1 MRLNRLMPFLL
12 AFALLAGI
20 VGAQQSGGGGTGGS
34 GGAPTSAT
42 YITQT
47 ANATLTNEQ
56 PIGALATGILAG
68 TTTTGV
74 VSSVATGAGLTYQS
88 LRGDGTFAH
97 AFDRGTIVADDP
109 FTWAQTWNNAAVNF
123 TGVAINITSTASDIN
138 SASLLVK
145 KGATEQLRVDAN
157 NGVTITE
164 GLNLTGGQ
172 LNFPNTSY
180 IQSASRAY
188 FHTPTSMDF
197 AIGSNGVGGA
207 EYTIKAGT
215 APGLGAGCGT
225 GATISG
231 NNSIG
236 RVTIGT
242 TPGASCVLT
251 FSQAWTTNAPH
262 CDANNESVGT
272 VVANVV
278 PTTTTLTLTA
288 TLLSTNLVSYHC
300 IGWQ

>member
-1 MRLNRLMPFLL
+1 MKALLNRLLPFCV
-12 AFALLAGI
+12 AFSLLAGI
-20 VGAQQSGGGGTGGS
+20 VIAQQSGGGGTGGGS
-34 GGAPTSAT
+34 GPVIDGHIYNS
-42 YITQT
+42 Y
-47 ANATLTNEQ
+47 
-56 PIGALATGILAG
+56 
-68 TTTTGV
+68 
-74 VSSVATGAGLTYQS
+74 
-88 LRGDGTFAH
+88 RGDGTFGH
-97 AFDRGTIVADDP
+97 VFDRGAVTANDP
-109 FTWAQTWNNAAVNF
+109 FSLAQTWNNAAVNF
-123 TGVAINITSTASDIN
+123 TGVLIDITQTTADVN
-138 SASLLVK
+138 SASLLVQ
-145 KGATEQLRVDAN
+145 KGGTPQLRVDSN

-164 GLNLTGGQ
+164 GINLTGGQ

-180 IQSASRAY
+180 VQSASRAY

-197 AIGSNGVGGA
+197 AIGSNGVGGP

-225 GATISG
+225 GAAISG

-236 RVTIGT
+236 RVTVGT
-242 TPGASCVLT
+242 SPGASCVLT

-262 CDANNESVGT
+262 CEANNESVGT